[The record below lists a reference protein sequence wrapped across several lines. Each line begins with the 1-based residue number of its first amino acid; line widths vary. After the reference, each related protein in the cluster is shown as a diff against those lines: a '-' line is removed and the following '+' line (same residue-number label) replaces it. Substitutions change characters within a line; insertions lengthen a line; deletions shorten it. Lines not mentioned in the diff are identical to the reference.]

1 MAPVEE
7 VVSVTLLV
15 QWNGDIIDGD
25 DDYFMFNLILVLL
38 NLTVIGL

>member
-15 QWNGDIIDGD
+15 QCNGDIIDGD

-38 NLTVIGL
+38 NLMVIGL